1 MSQDIYL
8 NRLNKALI
16 TIVILLFAIGFLV
29 LLRVLFFGVKEILA
43 GDFANIIIA
52 LSNIVM
58 ASAAIIAGFKAMEW
72 FDQKKSINNLDY
84 AHKVSMEFERNL
96 WAINSRLYTDYIYVR
111 SFKSKIETKSEDLES
126 IKAKALEEI
135 NKYTTLDLDEVA
147 ALYTSKSILSRFN
160 ITLHSNLDKDFKN
173 IISFR
178 DQYLGSYYTYIL
190 ALASHYNEI
199 ECEEVSIAENDYSIK
214 RKQLAEAFELSIARR
229 TINCDYDLK

>member
-96 WAINSRLYTDYIYVR
+96 WAINSRLYTDYI
-111 SFKSKIETKSEDLES
+111 L
-126 IKAKALEEI
+126 
-135 NKYTTLDLDEVA
+135 
-147 ALYTSKSILSRFN
+147 
-160 ITLHSNLDKDFKN
+160 
-173 IISFR
+173 IISMFGPLKAR
-178 DQYLGSYYTYIL
+178 L
-190 ALASHYNEI
+190 
-199 ECEEVSIAENDYSIK
+199 
-214 RKQLAEAFELSIARR
+214 KQNQKI
-229 TINCDYDLK
+229 